1 MKAWIKMALL
11 AAAAFLLIFS
21 TACSQKEEVK
31 KVRLAE
37 VTRSV
42 FYTPQYVALAKG
54 YFKEEGL
61 DVDLKT
67 TWGGDKTMTA
77 LLSDAADIA
86 LVGSETSIYVYA
98 QGASDPVINFAQL
111 TQTDGTFLV
120 SREKNDQFD
129 WDQLKGSTFLG
140 QRKGGMPQM
149 VGEFVLKKHGID
161 PQNDLELIQ
170 NIDFANIANS
180 FASGTGD
187 YVQLFEP
194 TASVFEKEGK
204 GHIVASFGE
213 ESGHVPY
220 TTFMAK
226 ESYIKKNGETVEKF
240 VRALYKAQQ
249 WVEKSSGE
257 EIAEVVQPYFEDSDL
272 ETLAIVIERYKN
284 QGSFAEKMTLTEDG
298 WENLQNIMEE
308 AGELPERVD
317 YNKLVN
323 TKIVEKVIKK

>member
-1 MKAWIKMALL
+1 MKAWFKIGLSAV
-11 AAAAFLLIFS
+11 AAFLLIFAA
-21 TACSQKEEVK
+21 ACSSKEEVK
-31 KVRLAE
+31 KVNLAE

-42 FYTPQYVALAKG
+42 FCTPQYVALAKG

-61 DVDLKT
+61 DVELKT

-77 LLSDAADIA
+77 LLSDSADIA
-86 LVGSETSIYVYA
+86 LVGSETSIYVYS

-120 SREKNDQFD
+120 SRDKNEQFE

-161 PQNDLELIQ
+161 PHKDLELIQ

-204 GHIVASFGE
+204 GYIVASFGE

-226 ESYIKKNGETVEKF
+226 ESYIKKNDETVEKF

-272 ETLAIVIERYKN
+272 ETLAVVIERYKN
-284 QGSFAEKMTLTEDG
+284 QGSFAEKMTLTKEG

-323 TKIVEKVIKK
+323 TEIVEKVMKE